1 MLALWLLEVM
11 ETQFII
17 ILLKYH
23 IFAGSKTEMDRLED
37 QFVTGEWVPPGM
49 TPAAVA
55 PTTKKTKKRRGNV
68 RT

>member
-1 MLALWLLEVM
+1 
-11 ETQFII
+11 
-17 ILLKYH
+17 
-23 IFAGSKTEMDRLED
+23 MDRLED